1 MMELKFDIEQFD
13 KYQAILIDEIAQR
26 IKVRLMEA
34 GMEGEQL
41 EDYVAK
47 ITFSIASVIDD
58 MAAIESDGIEV
69 RPYLTFRADEEDV
82 LVHCGENSN
91 TNEFVHLTLKK
102 LFG

>member
-1 MMELKFDIEQFD
+1 MELKFDVEQFD

-26 IKVRLMEA
+26 VKIKLLEA

-41 EDYVAK
+41 EDNVAK

-69 RPYLTFRADEEDV
+69 RPYLTFRADEDV

-102 LFG
+102 LFS

>member
-1 MMELKFDIEQFD
+1 MELKFDIEQFE
-13 KYQAILIDEIAQR
+13 KRQAILIDEIAQR

-47 ITFSIASVIDD
+47 ITFSVANVIDD
-58 MAAIESDGIEV
+58 MAAVESDGIDV
-69 RPYLTFRADEEDV
+69 RPYLTFREGEET
-82 LVHCGENSN
+82 LLHCGENSY

-102 LFG
+102 LFS

>member
-1 MMELKFDIEQFD
+1 MELKFDIEQFD

-26 IKVRLMEA
+26 IKIKLLEA

-41 EDYVAK
+41 EDNVAK

-69 RPYLTFRADEEDV
+69 RPYLTFRADEDV

-102 LFG
+102 LFS

>member
-1 MMELKFDIEQFD
+1 MELKFDIEQFE
-13 KYQAILIDEIAQR
+13 KCQAILIDEIAQR
-26 IKVRLMEA
+26 IKVKLMEA

-58 MAAIESDGIEV
+58 MAAVESDGFEV
-69 RPYLTFRADEEDV
+69 RPYLTFREGEEM
-82 LVHCGENSN
+82 LLHCGENSN
-91 TNEFVHLTLKK
+91 SNEFVHLTLKK

>member
-1 MMELKFDIEQFD
+1 MELKFDVEQFD

-26 IKVRLMEA
+26 IKIKLLEA

-41 EDYVAK
+41 EDNVAK

-69 RPYLTFRADEEDV
+69 RPYLTFRADEDV

-102 LFG
+102 LFS

>member
-13 KYQAILIDEIAQR
+13 KCQAILIDEIAQR
-26 IKVRLMEA
+26 IKIKLMEA
-34 GMEGEQL
+34 GMEGQEL

-47 ITFSIASVIDD
+47 ITFSIASIIDD

-69 RPYLTFRADEEDV
+69 RPYLTFRSGDDA
-82 LVHCGENSN
+82 LLHCGENSY
-91 TNEFVHLTLKK
+91 TNEFVHKTLNK

>member
-1 MMELKFDIEQFD
+1 MELEFDIEQFD
-13 KYQAILIDEIAQR
+13 KCQAILVDEIAQR
-26 IKVRLMEA
+26 IKVRLIEA
-34 GMEGEQL
+34 GMEGKQL

-58 MAAIESDGIEV
+58 MAGIESDGFEV
-69 RPYLTFRADEEDV
+69 RPYLTFRADDDV
-82 LVHCGENSN
+82 LVHCGENSY

>member
-1 MMELKFDIEQFD
+1 MELKFDIEQFE
-13 KYQAILIDEIAQR
+13 KCQAILIDEIAQR

-47 ITFSIASVIDD
+47 ITFSVANIIDD
-58 MAAIESDGIEV
+58 MAAVESDGFEV
-69 RPYLTFRADEEDV
+69 RPYLTFREDDEV
-82 LVHCGENSN
+82 LIHCGENAY
-91 TNEFVHLTLKK
+91 TNESVHLTLKK

>member
-1 MMELKFDIEQFD
+1 MMELKFDIEQFE
-13 KYQAILIDEIAQR
+13 KCQAILIDEIAQR
-26 IKVRLMEA
+26 IKVRLVEA

-58 MAAIESDGIEV
+58 MAAIESDSFEV
-69 RPYLTFRADEEDV
+69 RPYLTFREGEEA
-82 LVHCGENSN
+82 LLHCGENSY

-102 LFG
+102 LFS